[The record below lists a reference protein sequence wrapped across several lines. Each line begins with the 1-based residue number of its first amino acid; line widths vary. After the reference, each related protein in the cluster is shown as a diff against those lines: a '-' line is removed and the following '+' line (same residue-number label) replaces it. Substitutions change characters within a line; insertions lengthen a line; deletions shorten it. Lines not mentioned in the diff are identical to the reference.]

1 MIPELG
7 HMSLILALGIAIIM
21 GLVPLYGSFRSNAN
35 FIALAKPAALGQFT
49 FVAFS
54 FGCLVYAFLSDDF
67 SVKYVTSTSNSAL
80 PNLFKVSGVWG
91 GHEGS
96 LLLWALVLSSWT
108 LAVALFSRSIPAV
121 MLARVLSVLGLV
133 SVGILLFI
141 LLTSNPFDRIP
152 MQRDGRDL
160 NPLLQDFGLAI
171 HPPMLYIGYVGF
183 AVTYA
188 FAVAALI
195 GGKLDAAW
203 ARWARPWTN
212 IAWAFLTIG
221 IALGSWWAYYEL
233 GWGGWWFW
241 DPVENASFMPWILGT
256 ALIHSL
262 VVTEK
267 RGMFKAWTILLAVG
281 TFSLSLLGTFL
292 VRSGVITSVHSF
304 ASDPTR
310 GIFILV
316 LLLIVIGSALVLFS
330 IRAPKLASNAKFEL
344 LSKETGLLANNVIL
358 VVMTLAVLLGTL
370 FPLITDALAIGKISV
385 GPPYF
390 NMVMVPL
397 AVVLA
402 AVMGVGLLLRWKSD
416 KQQRLI
422 KLLWLPLA
430 LSIVAAIVLPLIFAP
445 EYTGHTFMGL
455 LISVWIISTAILWIV
470 KQKRSLF
477 AISGASWGALF
488 GHIGLAVAF
497 IGVTLVS
504 MYNMEKDVSLA
515 PGKSYVLSGYE
526 FRFQGVTN
534 VQGPNYV
541 AHEGLIEV
549 YRDNQKITELKA
561 QKRTYRVQTMPMTE
575 AGIDAGFFRDLFV
588 ALGEPLDKKGTWSLR
603 VQYKPF
609 LRWIWL
615 GAILMALGAIMATLD
630 KRYRRL
636 NNKKGVS

>member
-49 FVAFS
+49 FVAISFS
-54 FGCLVYAFLSDDF
+54 CLVYAFLSDDF
-67 SVKYVTSTSNSAL
+67 SVRYVTSTSNSAL

-96 LLLWALVLSSWT
+96 LLLWALVLSCWT

-183 AVTYA
+183 AVAYA

-316 LLLIVIGSALVLFS
+316 LLLIVIGSALILFS

-445 EYTGHTFMGL
+445 HYTGHTFMGL
-455 LISVWIISTAILWIV
+455 LISGWIISTAILWIV

-497 IGVTLVS
+497 IGVTFVS
-504 MYNMEKDVSLA
+504 LYNMEKDVSLA

-526 FRFQGVTN
+526 FKFQGVTN
-534 VQGPNYV
+534 VEGPNYV
-541 AHEGLIEV
+541 AHQGLIEV
-549 YRDNQKITELKA
+549 YQNGQKITELKA

-636 NNKKGVS
+636 NNIKGVS

>member
-1 MIPELG
+1 
-7 HMSLILALGIAIIM
+7 
-21 GLVPLYGSFRSNAN
+21 
-35 FIALAKPAALGQFT
+35 
-49 FVAFS
+49 
-54 FGCLVYAFLSDDF
+54 
-67 SVKYVTSTSNSAL
+67 
-80 PNLFKVSGVWG
+80 
-91 GHEGS
+91 
-96 LLLWALVLSSWT
+96 
-108 LAVALFSRSIPAV
+108 
-121 MLARVLSVLGLV
+121 
-133 SVGILLFI
+133 
-141 LLTSNPFDRIP
+141 
-152 MQRDGRDL
+152 
-160 NPLLQDFGLAI
+160 
-171 HPPMLYIGYVGF
+171 
-183 AVTYA
+183 
-188 FAVAALI
+188 
-195 GGKLDAAW
+195 
-203 ARWARPWTN
+203 
-212 IAWAFLTIG
+212 
-221 IALGSWWAYYEL
+221 
-233 GWGGWWFW
+233 
-241 DPVENASFMPWILGT
+241 MPWILGT

>member
-1 MIPELG
+1 M
-7 HMSLILALGIAIIM
+7 
-21 GLVPLYGSFRSNAN
+21 
-35 FIALAKPAALGQFT
+35 
-49 FVAFS
+49 
-54 FGCLVYAFLSDDF
+54 
-67 SVKYVTSTSNSAL
+67 
-80 PNLFKVSGVWG
+80 
-91 GHEGS
+91 
-96 LLLWALVLSSWT
+96 
-108 LAVALFSRSIPAV
+108 
-121 MLARVLSVLGLV
+121 
-133 SVGILLFI
+133 
-141 LLTSNPFDRIP
+141 
-152 MQRDGRDL
+152 
-160 NPLLQDFGLAI
+160 
-171 HPPMLYIGYVGF
+171 
-183 AVTYA
+183 
-188 FAVAALI
+188 
-195 GGKLDAAW
+195 
-203 ARWARPWTN
+203 
-212 IAWAFLTIG
+212 
-221 IALGSWWAYYEL
+221 
-233 GWGGWWFW
+233 
-241 DPVENASFMPWILGT
+241 
-256 ALIHSL
+256 
-262 VVTEK
+262 
-267 RGMFKAWTILLAVG
+267 
-281 TFSLSLLGTFL
+281 
-292 VRSGVITSVHSF
+292 
-304 ASDPTR
+304 
-310 GIFILV
+310 

-330 IRAPKLASNAKFEL
+330 IRAPKLASNAKFDL

-358 VVMTLAVLLGTL
+358 VVMTLVVLLGTL

-430 LSIVAAIVLPLIFAP
+430 LSIAAAIVLPLIFASH
-445 EYTGHTFMGL
+445 YSGHTFMGL
-455 LISVWIISTAILWIV
+455 LISGWIISTAILWIV

-504 MYNMEKDVSLA
+504 VYNMEKDVSLA

-526 FRFQGVTN
+526 FKFQGVTN
-534 VQGPNYV
+534 VEGPNYV
-541 AHEGLIEV
+541 AHQALIDV
-549 YRDNQKITELKA
+549 YHNGEKITVLNA

-615 GAILMALGAIMATLD
+615 GAILMALGAVMATLD

-636 NNKKGVS
+636 NQKGVS